1 MKLKK
6 LFLAVL
12 LLVLLGGGVLTLAR
26 YRSASGWSLYENR
39 ALAGAPEVTA
49 QSVLSGSAASDL
61 EDCLRDHFV
70 GRDRLLMLS
79 THLSLLRG
87 QPVVNGVVSTET
99 ALLPEPLGKTIDKA
113 QLTADAQTIAARL
126 SAVQRAVEDYGGTFL
141 YIHVPEQRSVLRDR
155 YPIWMTDDGAYLD
168 AASAALL
175 AALQDADV
183 PALDLTSELTARAEK
198 LYFSTDHH
206 FNLYGADFVYES
218 VCVQPSVQKWGVLHM
233 KNTISDAKNPFLGT
247 YGRELFGQSRLH
259 ESLAFYT
266 PSIPYTRFDNG
277 APSDV
282 PLIDVDEN
290 SQKTV
295 FYAAYM
301 GGDIGET
308 ILKTDRP
315 ALPSLLIVG
324 DSFTNP
330 VEALIYQSFDE
341 TRSLDFRHYSEKTLT
356 EYLQDYQPE
365 VVLVLRDDVS
375 CLTLTG
381 NGNLQ

>member
-1 MKLKK
+1 MLRRTALFDSSHGIHEKTLQHKLEC
-6 LFLAVL
+6 FLVTRA
-12 LLVLLGGGVLTLAR
+12 GIEPTLTA
-26 YRSASGWSLYENR
+26 
-39 ALAGAPEVTA
+39 
-49 QSVLSGSAASDL
+49 SGSAASDL

-79 THLSLLRG
+79 TRLSLLRK
-87 QPVVNGVVSTET
+87 QPVVNGVVSADT

-113 QLTADAQTIAARL
+113 QLKADAQTIAARL
-126 SAVQRAVEDYGGTFL
+126 SAVQNAVESYGGTFL

-155 YPIWMTDDGAYLD
+155 YPDWMTDDGAYLD

-183 PALDLTSELTARAEK
+183 PALDLTSELTARADE

-206 FNLYGADFVYES
+206 FDLNGANFVYES

-277 APSDV
+277 TPSDV

-315 ALPSLLIVG
+315 ELPSLLIVG